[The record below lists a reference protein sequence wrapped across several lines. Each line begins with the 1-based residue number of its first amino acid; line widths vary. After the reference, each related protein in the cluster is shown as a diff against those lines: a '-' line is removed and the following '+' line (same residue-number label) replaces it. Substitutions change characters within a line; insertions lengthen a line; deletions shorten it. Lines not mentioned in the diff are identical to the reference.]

1 MSSDSGP
8 NPDPQR
14 PPNSL
19 EEAFETASQAAHA
32 AVEAATQLL
41 GEGVS
46 PIAES
51 PLFNF
56 AARIP
61 GFGWMMAAVGQVNVG
76 KIEAEVAQL
85 QADHPLESLEELSDR
100 IIKSAAIT
108 AGGIGLVTN
117 LVPPLALTLLA
128 VDLLAVAMLQSE
140 MIFRI
145 AAVYGFSLKERERRG
160 EVLAIFGVSLATSSA
175 VKAGLSA
182 AELLPGIGAAIGVTG
197 NAALIYTLGNA
208 ARQFYQRKQRKP

>member
-1 MSSDSGP
+1 MSSDPSP

-61 GFGWMMAAVGQVNVG
+61 GFSWIMAAVGQVNVG

-85 QADHPLESLEELSDR
+85 RADHPLETLEELSDR

-145 AAVYGFSLKERERRG
+145 AAVYGFSLQARERRG
-160 EVLAIFGVSLATSSA
+160 EVLTIFGVSLATSSA

-182 AELLPGIGAAIGVTG
+182 AELLPGVGAAIGVTG